1 MTTLIIMD
9 DFVIVAFG
17 PIQREQLGL
26 EGEINAHAEF
36 EANVMLVTGNA
47 WVMRHSYAFQ

>member
-1 MTTLIIMD
+1 MD
-9 DFVIVAFG
+9 DFVIVAFD

-36 EANVMLVTGNA
+36 EANV
-47 WVMRHSYAFQ
+47 YACDRKCVGDAS